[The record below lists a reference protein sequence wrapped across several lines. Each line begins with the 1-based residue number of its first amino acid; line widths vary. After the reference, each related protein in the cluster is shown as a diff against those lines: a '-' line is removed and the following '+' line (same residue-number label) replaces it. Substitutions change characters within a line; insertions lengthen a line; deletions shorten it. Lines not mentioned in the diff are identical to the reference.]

1 MRLNFLKFLH
11 PTEDK
16 MAGKPVAK
24 VIRPIEALAA
34 EAGLSGPEFV
44 YDWIAGGG
52 TVTSLAA
59 RIGTQREYLSRNL
72 SKYPEY
78 VAVMDAARKVAA
90 DTLVEESKHLIDDI
104 AEEAKTNESAK
115 FSDRIRAVEL
125 QANQR
130 RFMAASYN
138 QDRYGNRGSNVTI
151 NLGDLHLEALRKVKV
166 QPTMVIDHDAGE

>member
-1 MRLNFLKFLH
+1 
-11 PTEDK
+11 
-16 MAGKPVAK
+16 
-24 VIRPIEALAA
+24 
-34 EAGLSGPEFV
+34 
-44 YDWIAGGG
+44 
-52 TVTSLAA
+52 
-59 RIGTQREYLSRNL
+59 
-72 SKYPEY
+72 
-78 VAVMDAARKVAA
+78 MDAARKVAA